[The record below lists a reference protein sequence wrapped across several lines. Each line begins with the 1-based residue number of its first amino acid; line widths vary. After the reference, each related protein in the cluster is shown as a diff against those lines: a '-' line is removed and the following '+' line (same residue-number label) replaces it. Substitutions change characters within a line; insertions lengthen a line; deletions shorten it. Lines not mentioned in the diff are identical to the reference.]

1 MRSFGV
7 FSIAIA
13 IALTGCSGST
23 AKVPPAAAITA
34 PHVASPTYTV
44 TAILE
49 AYPDGT
55 VRACQTMELSYPG
68 ECGSSV
74 LVTHLGSARLPFDGV
89 AWTRGAYFTPT
100 MQLIGTWT
108 GTSLA
113 LTSPPV
119 QSASQTEAIKVWLAT
134 KPPSPPQMHAG
145 YPTAAGFRDQQVLL
159 ADNADLLGRGILVME
174 NGFGAAGLYIMV
186 AVGDPATVDLLRSR
200 YRVQE
205 IDSWLSPTP

>member
-1 MRSFGV
+1 MRSFSV

-13 IALTGCSGST
+13 IALTGCSGTT
-23 AKVPPAAAITA
+23 AHVPSAAPITA
-34 PHVASPTYTV
+34 PHAASPSYTV

-55 VRACQTMELSYPG
+55 ARACRTIETSLPG

-74 LVTHLGSARLPFDGV
+74 LISHLGSARLPFDHV
-89 AWTRGAYFTPT
+89 ARTRGAYFTPI

-113 LTSPPV
+113 LTAPPLKSV
-119 QSASQTEAIKVWLAT
+119 SETDVMKVWSAT
-134 KPPSPPQMHAG
+134 KPPSPAQMHAG

-159 ADNADLLGRGILVME
+159 ADNADLLARGILVLE
-174 NGFGAAGLYIMV
+174 NGFGAAGLYITV